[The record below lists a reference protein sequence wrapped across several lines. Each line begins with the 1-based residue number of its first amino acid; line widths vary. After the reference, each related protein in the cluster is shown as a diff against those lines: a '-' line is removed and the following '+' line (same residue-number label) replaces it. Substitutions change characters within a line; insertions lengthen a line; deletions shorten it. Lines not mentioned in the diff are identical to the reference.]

1 MINYIMSKFNAWMD
15 KMLVDVDGKKIPE
28 KSQIK
33 SNQSVEQ
40 FDTMIELNINNCIND
55 VKILEL
61 NNGES
66 YITESNIKNIINY
79 AIKKKIVSISTYLE
93 KLLKNKECRHIIDKS
108 YCKIM
113 IILAQRE
120 ALAKSNLNI
129 ALTKASIKKYD
140 DANAAKDPKYKR
152 FDNNEEDDDTNHILD
167 HTLEGIMKVKLELDT
182 DDKPVP
188 QTEKARAMMEQ
199 QKKILQ
205 ERRDQYADRK
215 KLMYEAINKYDSDKK
230 KSDPNFKSF
239 QELNEMALEEEDH
252 FLKIAD
258 ETKLKHE
265 KLGRAEYKNNPNK
278 YKDTTC
284 DSSRPGTFSM
294 DDDCDVNDDQT
305 YVFKKN
311 LLI

>member
-15 KMLVDVDGKKIPE
+15 KMLVDIDGKKIPE

-55 VKILEL
+55 IKLLEL

-66 YITESNIKNIINY
+66 YITESNIRSIINY

-93 KLLKNKECRHIIDKS
+93 KLFKNKECIHIIDKS

-113 IILAQRE
+113 IILVQRE

-140 DANAAKDPKYKR
+140 DENAAKDPKYKR
-152 FDNNEEDDDTNHILD
+152 FDDNEEDDDTNHTLD

-182 DDKPVP
+182 DDKLVP
-188 QTEKARAMMEQ
+188 QTEKVRAMMEE
-199 QKKILQ
+199 QKRLLQ
-205 ERRDQYADRK
+205 ERRNQYADRK

-230 KSDPNFKSF
+230 KADPNFRSF
-239 QELNEMALEEEDH
+239 QEINEAALEEEDR

-265 KLGRAEYKNNPNK
+265 KLGREEYKINPNK
-278 YKDTTC
+278 YRDTSC
-284 DSSRPGTFSM
+284 DSMPGTFGM
-294 DDDCDVNDDQT
+294 GDDENDDQT
-305 YVFKKN
+305 SVFKKN